1 MKSENTSVSY
11 QKHKSYGYM
20 YYPRQFIYLRH
31 VFPKDDR
38 FYIMD
43 KSIDYQINGG
53 LTVQTGTIDSSITCV
68 MKDPTDSSISNAII
82 CLSMD
87 NGGISNK
94 ETDS

>member
-1 MKSENTSVSY
+1 
-11 QKHKSYGYM
+11 
-20 YYPRQFIYLRH
+20 
-31 VFPKDDR
+31 
-38 FYIMD
+38 MD